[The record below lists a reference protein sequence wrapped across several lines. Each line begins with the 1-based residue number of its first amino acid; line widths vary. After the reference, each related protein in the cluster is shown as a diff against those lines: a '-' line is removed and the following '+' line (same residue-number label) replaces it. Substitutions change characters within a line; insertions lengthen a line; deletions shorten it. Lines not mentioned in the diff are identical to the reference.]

1 MLQGV
6 VVVTDN
12 GGVEQHAVL
21 IGRPQPVREGGR
33 LGSLDAL
40 RGFIMI
46 VMALDHVSFMVGR
59 FHSGEMWAGLWT
71 RYSSPIAFLTR
82 LVTHLCAP
90 GFFFLMGVGIS
101 LMAESRRQQGW
112 SNGRV
117 SGFLLARGLLLVLV
131 SFFLE
136 LPAWLIGLL
145 SSRVEPLTGPDS
157 IIPGEGPPMM
167 VFTVLVGLGLSM
179 VLSAAFIRFR
189 AAVWAALAVA
199 ALLATALLTPGP
211 ENISTA
217 YSFFTGLLLIPGIN
231 HHIWVQYPVIP
242 WFGIAALGV
251 LFGRWIV
258 HDRRAALGSAPWLG
272 LAGLA
277 AAIALRVYGGFG
289 NIRLPRDGSWIEFL
303 NFIKYPPALVFTLFM
318 LGTNLLLLAGL
329 ERMPAWL
336 APFGRVLRV
345 FGQAP
350 LAFYLA
356 HLWLFALVG
365 AAGFRDGAGYLAV
378 YIVWLVGLCPLYLVT
393 RRYRDFK
400 QSKPIDSYWRLF

>member
-1 MLQGV
+1 M
-6 VVVTDN
+6 
-12 GGVEQHAVL
+12 
-21 IGRPQPVREGGR
+21 IGRPRPGIEHGR
-33 LGSLDAL
+33 LGSIDTL
-40 RGFIMI
+40 RGLIMVI
-46 VMALDHVSFMVGR
+46 MALDHVSFMVGR

-71 RYSSPIAFLTR
+71 RYASPIAFLTR
-82 LVTHLCAP
+82 FVTHLCAP
-90 GFFFLMGVGIS
+90 GFFFLMGAGVS

-112 SNGRV
+112 SHDRI
-117 SGFLLARGLLLVLV
+117 SGVLLKRGLLLVVV

-136 LPAWLIGLL
+136 IPAWLIGLV
-145 SSRVEPLTGPDS
+145 SSRVEAPAGADA
-157 IIPGEGPPMM
+157 IIPGDGPPMM

-179 VLSAAFIRFR
+179 ALGAAFIRFR

-211 ENISTA
+211 ENIATT
-217 YSFFTGLLLIPGIN
+217 YGFFTGLLLIPGIN

-272 LAGLA
+272 LAALA
-277 AAIALRVYGGFG
+277 AAIGLRAYGGFG
-289 NIRLPRDGSWIEFL
+289 NIRLPRDSSWIEFL

-318 LGTNLLLLAGL
+318 LGANLLMLAAL
-329 ERMPAWL
+329 EQLPAWL
-336 APFGRVLRV
+336 APLGRVLRV

-356 HLWLFALVG
+356 HLWLFALIG

-378 YIVWLVGLCPLYLVT
+378 DLVWLAGLVPLYFVT

-400 QSKPIDSYWRLF
+400 HDKAIDSYWRLF

>member
-1 MLQGV
+1 ML
-6 VVVTDN
+6 T
-12 GGVEQHAVL
+12 
-21 IGRPQPVREGGR
+21 RPQHDRESGR
-33 LGSLDAL
+33 LGSIDAL
-40 RGFIMI
+40 RGLIMV
-46 VMALDHVSFMVGR
+46 VMALDHVSFLVGR

-71 RYSSPIAFLTR
+71 RYSSAVPFLTR
-82 LVTHLCAP
+82 FVTHLCAP

-101 LMAESRRQQGW
+101 LMAERRRQQGW
-112 SNGRV
+112 SDGRI
-117 SGFLLARGLLLVLV
+117 SGFLLTRGLLLVLV

-136 LPAWLIGLL
+136 LPAWLIGLV
-145 SSRVEPLTGPDS
+145 SSRVEPLAGPDS

-179 VLSAAFIRFR
+179 VLSAALIRFG
-189 AAVWAALAVA
+189 AAVWAALAVV

-211 ENISTA
+211 ENIATA
-217 YSFFTGLLLIPGIN
+217 YPFFTGLLLIPGIN

-251 LFGRWIV
+251 LFGRRIV
-258 HDRRAALGSAPWLG
+258 HDRRAVFASVPWLG
-272 LAGLA
+272 LAALV
-277 AAIALRVYGGFG
+277 AAIAMRAYGGVG
-289 NIRLPRDGSWIEFL
+289 NIRLPRDSSWIEFL

-336 APFGRVLRV
+336 APLGRVLRV
-345 FGQAP
+345 FGEAP

-365 AAGFRDGAGYLAV
+365 AAGFRDGTGYLVV
-378 YIVWLVGLCPLYLVT
+378 YVVWLVGLWPLYFVT

-400 QSKPIDSYWRLF
+400 RATPIDSYWRLF

>member
-1 MLQGV
+1 MSDRPRAGI
-6 VVVTDN
+6 
-12 GGVEQHAVL
+12 EQA
-21 IGRPQPVREGGR
+21 R
-33 LGSLDAL
+33 LGSIDAL
-40 RGFIMI
+40 RGLIMI

-82 LVTHLCAP
+82 FATHLCAP
-90 GFFFLMGVGIS
+90 GFFFLMGAGIS
-101 LMAESRRQQGW
+101 LLAASRRQQGW
-112 SNGRV
+112 SDGRI
-117 SGFLLARGLLLVLV
+117 SGFLLKRGLLLVLV

-136 LPAWLIGLL
+136 IPAWLIGLM
-145 SSRVEPLTGPDS
+145 SSRVEPLTGSDS
-157 IIPGEGPPMM
+157 IIPGDGPPLM

-179 VLSAAFIRFR
+179 ALSAAFIRFR

-211 ENISTA
+211 EHISTA
-217 YSFFTGLLLIPGIN
+217 YGFFTGLLLIPGIN

-242 WFGIAALGV
+242 WFGMAALGV

-258 HDRRAALGSAPWLG
+258 RDRRAALGSAPWLG
-272 LAGLA
+272 LAALA
-277 AAIALRVYGGFG
+277 AAIALRAYGGFG
-289 NIRLPRDGSWIEFL
+289 NIRVPRDTSWIEFL

-318 LGTNLLLLAGL
+318 LGVNLLLLTAF
-329 ERMPAWL
+329 ERIPVLL
-336 APFGRVLRV
+336 APAGRVLRV
-345 FGQAP
+345 FGEAP

-365 AAGFRDGAGYLAV
+365 AVAFRDGAGYLAV
-378 YIVWLVGLCPLYLVT
+378 YLVWLAGLWPLYVVT

-400 QSKPIDSYWRLF
+400 HAKPIDSYWRLF